1 MIKLSPLTKKG
12 YVRLSIRVMLK
23 GGQITKNLGINV
35 HKNQVRRKRIVNLCL
50 NLITLKM
57 HKPLQ
62 GQEQHNR

>member
-62 GQEQHNR
+62 GPEQHNR

>member
-35 HKNQVRRKRIVNLCL
+35 HKN
-50 NLITLKM
+50 
-57 HKPLQ
+57 
-62 GQEQHNR
+62 